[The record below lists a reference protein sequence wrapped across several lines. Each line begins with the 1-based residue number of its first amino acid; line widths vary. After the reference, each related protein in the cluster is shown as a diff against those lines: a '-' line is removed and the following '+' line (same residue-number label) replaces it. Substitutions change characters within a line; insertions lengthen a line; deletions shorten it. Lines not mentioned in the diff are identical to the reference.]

1 MVCALVASGALARA
15 ETDDAET
22 LFRDG
27 KRLLEDGQIEE
38 ACKKLEASERIEARD
53 VTELNLADCWE
64 QQGKTASAWEMFVKL
79 AGSAKREDRAAE
91 ARKRAKKLEAKLVH
105 LTIEVPA
112 EAELDELV
120 ITRDEQIVDRAAWNQ
135 RLPVDPAEYTIT
147 ARAPGREEWSR
158 TITVKSRDRT
168 VEVPRLARARRTPD
182 REPAVPNRNRGLA
195 IGLVA
200 AGAGAIVVA
209 SGVALHSRS
218 LQRQS
223 DELCPNQIYPTCGD
237 LRGVELNRR
246 ARQEGWFANITW
258 GLGGAAVVGG
268 VVAWVVGRDHPDR
281 RVSIT
286 PVVTSDRAG
295 LALGGRF

>member
-223 DELCPNQIYPTCGD
+223 DELCPSQIYPTCGD